1 MSDLTTGKKLKE
13 EGMAQVLENEPYEWK
28 ANYVARVYP
37 FLKTHVTFNNDDVS
51 EFMMASGLPPPH
63 HSGVWGAMFS
73 AHFAKSDYVISTG
86 KTVHAKKA
94 TSKARRQTLWR
105 SMLCADEGEMLTM
118 NERLNALLKMVHSRT
133 LDVRAALK
141 LAAQYGAESVV

>member
-1 MSDLTTGKKLKE
+1 MNDLTEGKALKA
-13 EGMAQVLENEPYEWK
+13 EGMAQVLENEAEDWK
-28 ANYVARVYP
+28 AKYVSLVHL
-37 FLKTHVTFNNDDVS
+37 FLKTHPTFNNDDVS
-51 EFMMASGLPPPH
+51 DFMLSNGLPPPH